1 MKYSLPGWRTLFHAL
16 LLAALAQAS
25 VMAEPDAPIGTTPVV
40 PNTNLSLSVPPTTQR
55 AAWQQRLT
63 LGAGDVLTFGLLNP
77 DSGDTKNPLV
87 EIRPNVAISPD
98 GRITYLQAENIPA
111 TGMTIDELRAKIDS
125 ELGKY
130 YRTPHSVIT
139 PVEIRS
145 KKFFVLGSVLNKGA
159 YVIDRPITLI
169 EAIAR
174 AGGLETGVFERNTVE
189 ITDLSHSF
197 MIRNGKRLPID
208 FEKLF
213 QHGDLT
219 QNVPM
224 EPNDYVYFASSSANE
239 VYVLGEVNT
248 PGLMP
253 YMPNASVLTAITARG
268 GFTLRAFKGR
278 VLVVRGSLKSPQTF
292 AIDTGDILDA
302 KKPDFRLEPR
312 DIVYVA
318 AKPWYRAEELLD
330 MATSTFIQSVVVTY
344 TGDKVGPFISSVVK

>member
-1 MKYSLPGWRTLFHAL
+1 
-16 LLAALAQAS
+16 
-25 VMAEPDAPIGTTPVV
+25 
-40 PNTNLSLSVPPTTQR
+40 LSLSVPATTQR
-55 AAWQQRLT
+55 AAWQERLT
-63 LGAGDVLTFGLLNP
+63 LGAGDILNLGLLNP
-77 DSGDTKNPLV
+77 DPSDLKNPLV
-87 EIRPNVAISPD
+87 EIRANVAISPD
-98 GRITYLQAENIPA
+98 GRVTYLQAQDIPA
-111 TGMTIDELRAKIDS
+111 AGLTIDELRSKIDH
-125 ELGKY
+125 ELAKY
-130 YRTPHSVIT
+130 YRAPHSVVV
-139 PVEIRS
+139 PVDIRS
-145 KKFFVLGSVLNKGA
+145 KKFYVLGAVVNKGS
-159 YVIDRPITLI
+159 YVIERPITLI

-197 MIRNGKRLPID
+197 MIRDGKRLPID

-219 QNVPM
+219 QNVPI
-224 EPNDYVYFASSSANE
+224 EPNDYVFFASSSVNE
-239 VYVLGEVNT
+239 VYILGEVNT

-278 VLVVRGSLKSPQTF
+278 VLVVRGSLKHPETF
-292 AIDTGDILDA
+292 SVDTGEILDA
-302 KKPDFRLEPR
+302 KKPDFHLQPR